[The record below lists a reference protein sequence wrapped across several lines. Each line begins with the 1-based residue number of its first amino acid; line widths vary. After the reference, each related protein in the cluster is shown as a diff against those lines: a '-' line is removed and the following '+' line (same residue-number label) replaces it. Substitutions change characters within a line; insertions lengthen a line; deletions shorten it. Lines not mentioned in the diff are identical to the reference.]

1 MGEILRE
8 KRGKIWRFRRKCLS
22 LHNSYN
28 RTRKEKQDDNSEK
41 QDDNSGVESFY
52 EKDDSAQSVIK
63 NEFVDKC
70 YEAYKYHEKN
80 NSLNKFEKDIKVF
93 VNRYEN
99 IAKEKGVYINF
110 DLLGKEIYN
119 KLV

>member
-1 MGEILRE
+1 MRGLGEILRE
-8 KRGKIWRFRRKCLS
+8 KRGKNWRFRRKCLS

-28 RTRKEKQDDNSEK
+28 RTRKEK

-70 YEAYKYHEKN
+70 YGAYKYHEKN
-80 NSLNKFEKDIKVF
+80 NSLNKFEKDINVF